1 MSSISR
7 QINNNAIEQM
17 IGPVGINEINN
28 ASGIGLNIGPTGIR
42 GIGGTGSTIGGTG
55 TIKNKWTRDQEELLA
70 KWADKALCY
79 RWLHDLS
86 ERKFN
91 LLNNRIQIPVIVLST
106 LTGAVN
112 VGINSIFPSNL
123 VVYGSFGLG
132 AISISTG
139 ILTTIGNFL
148 RFAQNM
154 EGHRVASLQWAKF
167 HRCISAELAIH
178 PDQRQDSVEFFTIKR
193 AELDRLVE
201 SAPQIPTD
209 IIEKFENKFRD
220 VEIDKPEICDIL
232 EPTYI
237 FVPGKK
243 RVKIINKKKT
253 FSEKFFGAFSSSKP
267 KDSSKD
273 SSKDNSK
280 ENGDGDLSGSGENN
294 SHNDIH
300 TDEETVITFN
310 NDSNR
315 GSPKTKGSG
324 SPQTFAA
331 AAANATLT
339 FTNHHNDDEDDIE
352 KGIERIINNSKK
364 DKGKDI
370 GKDIGREKNKEKDK
384 ENEKEKDKED
394 SELSNKLHASILES
408 LNR

>member
-7 QINNNAIEQM
+7 QINNNAIEHM
-17 IGPVGINEINN
+17 IGPIGINETND
-28 ASGIGLNIGPTGIR
+28 ASGLGLIIGPT
-42 GIGGTGSTIGGTG
+42 GIGGTGSKMVGGTG

-91 LLNNRIQIPVIVLST
+91 SLNNRIQIPVIVLST

-112 VGINSIFPSNL
+112 VGINSIFPPNL
-123 VVYGSFGLG
+123 AVYGSFGLG

-167 HRCISAELAIH
+167 HRNISAELAIH
-178 PDQRQDSVEFFTIKR
+178 PDQRQDSIEFFTIKR

-201 SAPQIPTD
+201 SSPQIPTD
-209 IIEKFENKFRD
+209 IIQKFENKFRD
-220 VEIDKPEICDIL
+220 VDIDKPEICDIL

-237 FVPGKK
+237 YVPGKK

-253 FSEKFFGAFSSSKP
+253 FSEKFFSAFSSPKP
-267 KDSSKD
+267 KDSSRD
-273 SSKDNSK
+273 TSK
-280 ENGDGDLSGSGENN
+280 EHGDIDISGSGENN

-300 TDEETVITFN
+300 TDEDTVITFN
-310 NDSNR
+310 NDSNK
-315 GSPKTKGSG
+315 GSPKTKSLG

-352 KGIERIINNSKK
+352 KGLERILHNSKK
-364 DKGKDI
+364 
-370 GKDIGREKNKEKDK
+370 EKNKEQSMEKETSMYKETSKEK
-384 ENEKEKDKED
+384 ENKDD

>member
-1 MSSISR
+1 MTSISR
-7 QINNNAIEQM
+7 QINNNTA
-17 IGPVGINEINN
+17 GP
-28 ASGIGLNIGPTGIR
+28 IGPTGMNISGDNVINTFNSGS
-42 GIGGTGSTIGGTG
+42 GISGGTG

-91 LLNNRIQIPVIVLST
+91 NLNNRVQIPVIVLST

-112 VGINSIFPSNL
+112 VGINSIFPPNL
-123 VVYGSFGLG
+123 AVYGSFGLG

-167 HRCISAELAIH
+167 HRNISAELAIH
-178 PDQRQDSVEFFTIKR
+178 PDQRVDSVEFFTIKR

-201 SAPQIPTD
+201 SAPQIPSD
-209 IIEKFENKFRD
+209 IIEKFETRFKD
-220 VEIDKPEICDIL
+220 VDIDKPEICDIL

-237 FVPGKK
+237 YERGKK
-243 RVKIINKKKT
+243 KPKSERKKKT
-253 FSEKFFGAFSSSKP
+253 FSEKFFSAFSSSKN
-267 KDSSKD
+267 KDDTNGGSATG
-273 SSKDNSK
+273 
-280 ENGDGDLSGSGENN
+280 NGDHVTFSTNGVNN
-294 SHNDIH
+294 SNEIH
-300 TDEETVITFN
+300 TDEESIVTFN
-310 NDSNR
+310 NDSNK
-315 GSPKTKGSG
+315 GSPNHHKLN
-324 SPQTFAA
+324 SPTTFAE
-331 AAANATLT
+331 AANAATASGIGLLSVT
-339 FTNHHNDDEDDIE
+339 PGAVAGTVATSAIKKDAKSGKQQDEDIE
-352 KGIERIINNSKK
+352 KGLKKILNN
-364 DKGKDI
+364 DK
-370 GKDIGREKNKEKDK
+370 
-384 ENEKEKDKED
+384 KED

>member
-1 MSSISR
+1 MSSISK
-7 QINNNAIEQM
+7 QINNNAVEHM
-17 IGPVGINEINN
+17 IGPIGINN
-28 ASGIGLNIGPTGIR
+28 ASGVGFNIGPTGIGGIGSIG
-42 GIGGTGSTIGGTG
+42 GIGGTGSFMVGGTG

-91 LLNNRIQIPVIVLST
+91 SLNNRIQIPVIVLST

-112 VGINSIFPSNL
+112 VGINSIFPPNL
-123 VVYGSFGLG
+123 AVYGSFGLG

-201 SAPQIPTD
+201 SAPQIPSD

-220 VEIDKPEICDIL
+220 VEIEKPEICDIL

-237 FVPGKK
+237 YVPGKK
-243 RVKIINKKKT
+243 RVKIVNKKKT
-253 FSEKFFGAFSSSKP
+253 FSEKFFSAFSSSKP

-273 SSKDNSK
+273 SSKDTSK
-280 ENGDGDLSGSGENN
+280 ENGDGDISGSGSAENN

-300 TDEETVITFN
+300 TDEDTVITFN

-315 GSPKTKGSG
+315 GSPKTKSLG

-352 KGIERIINNSKK
+352 KGIERIIQNSTK
-364 DKGKDI
+364 DKDK
-370 GKDIGREKNKEKDK
+370 EKNKQKDM
-384 ENEKEKDKED
+384 EKEKDNQDD

>member
-1 MSSISR
+1 MTSISR
-7 QINNNAIEQM
+7 QINNTVPHM
-17 IGPVGINEINN
+17 SP
-28 ASGIGLNIGPTGIR
+28 IGPTGTNES
-42 GIGGTGSTIGGTG
+42 GAGLGVTFFNGTGLSGGTG

-91 LLNNRIQIPVIVLST
+91 SLNNKIQIPVIILST

-112 VGINSIFPSNL
+112 VGINSIFPPNL
-123 VVYGSFGLG
+123 VTYGSFGLG

-154 EGHRVASLQWAKF
+154 EGHRVASLQWSKF

-201 SAPQIPTD
+201 SAPQIPSD
-209 IIEKFENKFRD
+209 IIAKFEERFKD
-220 VEIDKPEICDIL
+220 VNIDKPEICDIL

-237 FVPGKK
+237 FEPGKK
-243 RVKIINKKKT
+243 RVRIERKKKT
-253 FSEKFFGAFSSSKP
+253 LGEKFFGVFSSSKN
-267 KDSSKD
+267 DET
-273 SSKDNSK
+273 NAAT
-280 ENGDGDLSGSGENN
+280 GSGSGISNDHN
-294 SHNDIH
+294 FTSVNVPNHSHDIN
-300 TDEETVITFN
+300 TDDESIVTFN
-310 NDSNR
+310 NDSNK
-315 GSPKTKGSG
+315 GSPNHKKMT
-324 SPQTFAA
+324 SPTSFAD
-331 AAANATLT
+331 AAANATTQILSVST
-339 FTNHHNDDEDDIE
+339 GKKQDEDVE
-352 KGIERIINNSKK
+352 KGLKK
-364 DKGKDI
+364 ILDDKKT
-370 GKDIGREKNKEKDK
+370 NKTDK
-384 ENEKEKDKED
+384 TD